1 MVHPKKWALISKK
14 INGRTQ
20 HYVKNRFFV
29 LLSKE
34 LNIDLQKTR
43 EMLKKEDNLSLIKHA
58 LESLKK
64 DHISLKLPEEIPLLT
79 ENNDTEDDFNASFD
93 NAIEILFGKKGL
105 EREENSDIF

>member
-1 MVHPKKWALISKK
+1 MLHPKKWALISKK

-43 EMLKKEDNLSLIKHA
+43 EMFKKEDNISLIKHA

-64 DHISLKLPEEIPLLT
+64 DHISLKLQEEIPLLT
-79 ENNDTEDDFNASFD
+79 ETEDDFNTSFD
-93 NAIEILFGKKGL
+93 NALEILFGKKGF
-105 EREENSDIF
+105 EKEENSGIF